1 MAKAIF
7 HQDVGYTPIPGPVGW
22 FARASPDPQSF
33 PESFVAYAVEAGA
46 ATRVNAK
53 GDPVPEPDKQ

>member
-22 FARASPDPQSF
+22 FAKASPDPQSF
-33 PESFVAYAVEAGA
+33 PEAFVAYAVEAGA
-46 ATRVNAK
+46 ATRVNSK
-53 GDPVPEPDKQ
+53 GEPDPK